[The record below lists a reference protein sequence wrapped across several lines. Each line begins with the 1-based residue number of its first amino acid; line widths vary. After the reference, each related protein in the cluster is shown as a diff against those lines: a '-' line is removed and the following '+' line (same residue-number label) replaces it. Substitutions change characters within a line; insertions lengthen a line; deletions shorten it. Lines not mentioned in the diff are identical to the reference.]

1 MLWLLILGLGLVAGT
16 VGGVVGFG
24 GSTILLP
31 ALVLAFGPKA
41 AVPIMGVA
49 ALLANLTRVAIW
61 WRQVDWRAAAI
72 YSATGV
78 PAVVLGARTFLSLD
92 ARLVEAGLGL
102 FMILMVPLR
111 RWFLA
116 RNFTIGLGGLALAG
130 AGIGFLTGMV
140 SSTGPINTPFFLA
153 YGLGKGAFIAT
164 EALGS
169 LSVYATKTWVFQR
182 FGALPWDLALKGIIV
197 GLAMMIGSLLAK
209 RIVQRLAA
217 QQFQSIMDAMM
228 LMAGL
233 FMLWGALTTGLFP

>member
-92 ARLVEAGLGL
+92 ARLVEAGLGV